1 MKISNFFF
9 DLNKRPVIFFPYENK
24 IISFEVEQG
33 RLELIQ
39 RVALLNWIFIF
50 VSIFLIVMEI
60 NPLLGAVVFGL
71 SNGIT
76 LLYFSKNF
84 KVSGPVKTH
93 RHALDKKIKNIF
105 ANSLFVIFEFLAL
118 IALCCEVP
126 KGAEFKSMLEI
137 LLYAFS
143 IIFFAYDLFFRIS
156 HAFFKDKDI

>member
-9 DLNKRPVIFFPYENK
+9 DLNKQPVIFFPYENK

-33 RLELIQ
+33 RLQLIQ
-39 RVALLNWIFIF
+39 RIALWNWFFIF

-60 NPLLGAVVFGL
+60 SPLLGVVVFGL
-71 SNGIT
+71 SNGMA

-84 KVSGPVKTH
+84 KVVGPIKTH
-93 RHALDKKIKNIF
+93 GHALDKKIRNIF
-105 ANSLFVIFEFLAL
+105 ANNLFIVFEFLAL
-118 IALCCEVP
+118 IALCYEVSE
-126 KGAEFKSMLEI
+126 GAEFKSILEI

-156 HAFFKDKDI
+156 HAFFKGQDI